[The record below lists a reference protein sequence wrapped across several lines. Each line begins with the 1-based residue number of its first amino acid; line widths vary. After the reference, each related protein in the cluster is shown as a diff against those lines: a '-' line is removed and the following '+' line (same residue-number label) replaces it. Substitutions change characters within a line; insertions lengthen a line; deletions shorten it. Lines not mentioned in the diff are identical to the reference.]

1 MKKKIFYIFA
11 ILALMLP
18 CFALAGCGEEKR
30 VEVLAQNQLYCKI
43 IKKGTF
49 SHNGTNYLY
58 NELMLDSELLNT
70 EVSYDI
76 VLDDSYDA
84 DTLKVFANGAE
95 ITWTKAGDY
104 NNDTVVNNFGEQV
117 VGSFSYVLK
126 ANTQFTVECKEK
138 TLNFKFA
145 IKDNATLTNEQKT
158 ILNDFYFSSEK
169 SLLEYIENDWSIGI
183 TFSEIRERDLL
194 LACNKKI
201 GYYNTFEVFENASL
215 MSNWTEEKNGYRITN
230 LMYDSST
237 NIQSIKNQNTLIIN
251 PEGLQISAIEFNHNE
266 GSILEITSTDVD
278 LNSAIRTDA
287 NAKILIRLVEKEG
300 IDVEN
305 AVLYINGSLVPKT
318 GTHWIVFTSKLPIEY
333 LEYNAGYDN
342 YSYEVIRCIS
352 QYNIEIKNVVV
363 TDETKLTKII
373 GVADD
378 AKIRGASYFYSPVEG
393 VYYAEHDE
401 TMPGN
406 VGIEFYMGG
415 NENRARYVVIAKNDD
430 TENATIV
437 DILQYITGENNYF
450 TVDGY
455 DIVLT
460 IPISEKNLDN
470 LYSVTVYAEK
480 IPGTT
485 YTVTYTNNINN

>member
-84 DTLKVFANGAE
+84 DTLKVFANGTE

-145 IKDNATLTNEQKT
+145 IKDNATLTNEKKT
-158 ILNDFYFSSEK
+158 ILNDFYFSTEK

-183 TFSEIRERDLL
+183 TFSEIRDRDLL

-201 GYYNTFEVFENASL
+201 L
-215 MSNWTEEKNGYRITN
+215 
-230 LMYDSST
+230 
-237 NIQSIKNQNTLIIN
+237 
-251 PEGLQISAIEFNHNE
+251 
-266 GSILEITSTDVD
+266 
-278 LNSAIRTDA
+278 
-287 NAKILIRLVEKEG
+287 
-300 IDVEN
+300 
-305 AVLYINGSLVPKT
+305 
-318 GTHWIVFTSKLPIEY
+318 
-333 LEYNAGYDN
+333 
-342 YSYEVIRCIS
+342 
-352 QYNIEIKNVVV
+352 
-363 TDETKLTKII
+363 
-373 GVADD
+373 
-378 AKIRGASYFYSPVEG
+378 
-393 VYYAEHDE
+393 
-401 TMPGN
+401 
-406 VGIEFYMGG
+406 
-415 NENRARYVVIAKNDD
+415 
-430 TENATIV
+430 
-437 DILQYITGENNYF
+437 
-450 TVDGY
+450 
-455 DIVLT
+455 
-460 IPISEKNLDN
+460 
-470 LYSVTVYAEK
+470 
-480 IPGTT
+480 
-485 YTVTYTNNINN
+485 